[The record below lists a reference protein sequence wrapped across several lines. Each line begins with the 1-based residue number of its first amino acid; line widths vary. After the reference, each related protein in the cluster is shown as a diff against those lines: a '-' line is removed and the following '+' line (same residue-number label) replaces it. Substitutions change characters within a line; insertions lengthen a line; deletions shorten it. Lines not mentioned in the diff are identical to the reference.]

1 MAYLREK
8 LEMTLLFERIE
19 DVRSLAQIIVE
30 TVREPLLVLDHDL
43 KILVASASFHKIFD
57 IDPKDT
63 PNQLLF
69 ALDDRAWDIPA
80 LHTLLENS
88 LADQAV
94 VEGFLVE
101 QAFPRIGRHIFL
113 LHARKVLDTKVG
125 QSLILLGFEDITGR
139 RAIERDKEL
148 LKKQTDDLLLQKEM
162 LLAEMQHRIVN
173 SLQIIASILMLKA
186 RAVSSEES
194 REHLKDAHRR
204 VMSVAA
210 VQQHLHSSGRADE
223 IDVAPYLEKLCK
235 SLGDSM
241 IGENRAATITL
252 KSDECVLPSANAVSL
267 GLIVTELVIN
277 ALKYAFPDAG
287 KPGVV
292 AVSYECKDADWKLTV
307 CDNGVGRADGGGRK
321 GGLGTSL
328 VAALASQLEAQVEI
342 VSGAHGMTI
351 TVTHTEFVSKNAA

>member
-1 MAYLREK
+1 
-8 LEMTLLFERIE
+8 
-19 DVRSLAQIIVE
+19 
-30 TVREPLLVLDHDL
+30 
-43 KILVASASFHKIFD
+43 
-57 IDPKDT
+57 
-63 PNQLLF
+63 
-69 ALDDRAWDIPA
+69 
-80 LHTLLENS
+80 LLENS
-88 LADQAV
+88 LADQTV

-101 QAFPRIGRHIFL
+101 QEFPRIGRRIFL

-125 QSLILLGFEDITGR
+125 QSLILLGFEDISER
-139 RAIERDKEL
+139 RAIERDKEV

-186 RAVSSEES
+186 RAVASEET

-210 VQQHLHSSGRADE
+210 VQQHLHSSGRADV
-223 IDVAPYLEKLCK
+223 IDVAPYLEKLCG

-241 IGENRAATITL
+241 IGENRAASIAV
-252 KSDECVLPSANAVSL
+252 KSDAGVLPSAEAVSL

-292 AVSYECKDADWKLTV
+292 AVHYDVDGADWKLTV
-307 CDNGVGRADGGGRK
+307 SDNGVGRTEGGGRK

-328 VAALASQLEAQVEI
+328 VAALADQLDAEVSSI
-342 VSGAHGMTI
+342 SGAHGLNI
-351 TVTHTEFVSKNAA
+351 TVTHIAAVTKSAA

>member
-1 MAYLREK
+1 
-8 LEMTLLFERIE
+8 MTMLFDRIE

-43 KILVASASFHKIFD
+43 KILVASSSFHKTFR

-63 PNQLLF
+63 PEQLLF
-69 ALDDRAWDIPA
+69 ALDNGAWDIPA
-80 LHTLLENS
+80 LHTLLERS
-88 LADQAV
+88 LVDQTV

-101 QAFPRIGRHIFL
+101 QEFPRIGRRIFL

-125 QSLILLGFEDITGR
+125 QSLILLGFEDITDR

-186 RAVSSEES
+186 RAVSSEET

-204 VMSVAA
+204 VLSVAA
-210 VQQHLHSSGRADE
+210 VQQHLHSSGRADV

-241 IGENRAATITL
+241 IGENRAASIEI
-252 KSDECVLPSANAVSL
+252 KSDKGVMPSADAVSL
-267 GLIVTELVIN
+267 GLIITELVIN

-292 AVSYECKDADWKLTV
+292 AVAYAVDGENWKLTV
-307 CDNGVGRADGGGRK
+307 SDNGVGRKDAGGHSGK

-328 VAALASQLEAQVEI
+328 VAALADQLDAEVEI
-342 VSGAHGMTI
+342 ASGSHGMNI
-351 TVTHTEFVSKNAA
+351 MVTHTASVIKSAA

>member
-1 MAYLREK
+1 
-8 LEMTLLFERIE
+8 MTLLFERIE

-210 VQQHLHSSGRADE
+210 VQQHLHVPGRLFAGQRDAP
-223 IDVAPYLEKLCK
+223 DVVHPPQLDLGRRVRRHAHPVVVVARQLEGRQQVVHAALDQAYL
-235 SLGDSM
+235 SAQGP
-241 IGENRAATITL
+241 RA
-252 KSDECVLPSANAVSL
+252 
-267 GLIVTELVIN
+267 
-277 ALKYAFPDAG
+277 PDA
-287 KPGVV
+287 
-292 AVSYECKDADWKLTV
+292 L
-307 CDNGVGRADGGGRK
+307 
-321 GGLGTSL
+321 
-328 VAALASQLEAQVEI
+328 
-342 VSGAHGMTI
+342 
-351 TVTHTEFVSKNAA
+351 